1 MDDRWWTVWSL
12 ASRACRAAGLPSA
25 LVAGVVLFASAA
37 LGLHAVGSSV
47 VQVLVGAAFAVLPG
61 FALGSLLL
69 VGGHAASV
77 GAARRLRLDHGRWHH
92 QVLCLLLSA
101 LGIVLVALLANVG
114 GGLTPYR
121 GG

>member
-1 MDDRWWTVWSL
+1 MVD
-12 ASRACRAAGLPSA
+12 
-25 LVAGVVLFASAA
+25 GVVTGQQGVQGGGAALGACCWCGAFASAA

-69 VGGHAASV
+69 VGGHAVSV
-77 GAARRLRLDHGRWHH
+77 GAARRLRLDQGRWHH

-114 GGLTPYR
+114 GGLMPHR